1 MNRMSPLIA
10 RHPVRART
18 SAKAVAM
25 PRTMQPAASDDFR
38 FFVMAW
44 LGGLVFFATYL
55 A

>member
-10 RHPVRART
+10 RRPARARAI
-18 SAKAVAM
+18 AKAM
-25 PRTMQPAASDDFR
+25 PLPQQPAASDDLR

>member
-1 MNRMSPLIA
+1 MSPLIV
-10 RHPVRART
+10 RHPARARP
-18 SAKAVAM
+18 SATAVPM
-25 PRTMQPAASDDFR
+25 PLTMRPAASDDVR

>member
-1 MNRMSPLIA
+1 MNRMSPLVA
-10 RHPVRART
+10 RRPQPTRAVAR
-18 SAKAVAM
+18 AVAM
-25 PRTMQPAASDDFR
+25 PIAQPDEQGSDLR